1 MRTSPVQVVERRAAL
16 QPQGAANRVR
26 RRQHGVTLIELI
38 IGLVVVSLLLMLG
51 IPSFKSWMINSQIRN
66 ASEAILNGIQLARA
80 NAIQQN
86 RLIVFDLSN
95 GATPVNWRV
104 YLDGNSVAGPDIQ
117 RWTADEGAKNTVM
130 TPAAG
135 SGTIVTFNGL
145 GQRVANSLGGAML
158 TQINVTSSASS
169 SAEIR
174 SLSITIGASGGIK
187 MCDPDPVLV
196 ANGDPRAC

>member
-1 MRTSPVQVVERRAAL
+1 MRTSQLMERRADP
-16 QPQGAANRVR
+16 QPQGMANRLR
-26 RRQHGVTLIELI
+26 RRQRGVTIIELV
-38 IGLVVVSLLLMLG
+38 IGLVVVSVLLALG

-66 ASEAILNGIQLARA
+66 ASEAVLNGIQLARA

-86 RLIVFDLSN
+86 RLMVFDLKN

-104 YLDGNSVAGPDIQ
+104 YLDGNSASGPDIQ
-117 RWTADEGAKNTVM
+117 KWTADEGAKNTVL
-130 TPAAG
+130 TPGAG

-145 GQRVANSLGGAML
+145 GQRVANSDGSAML
-158 TQINVTSSASS
+158 TQIAVTSSASS

-174 SLSITIGASGGIK
+174 SLNVVIGASGSIK

-196 ANGDPRAC
+196 AHGDPRAC

>member
-1 MRTSPVQVVERRAAL
+1 MRTSPVQVVKRRADTQRQAR
-16 QPQGAANRVR
+16 ANHPR
-26 RRQHGVTLIELI
+26 RRQRGGTLIELV
-38 IGLVVVSLLLMLG
+38 IGLVVVSVLLALG

-86 RLIVFDLSN
+86 RLIVFDLRN
-95 GATPVNWRV
+95 GETPVKWHV
-104 YLDGNSVAGPDIQ
+104 YLDGNVDGPYIQ
-117 RWTADEGAKNTVM
+117 DWTAEEGAKNTIM
-130 TPAAG
+130 TPGVG

-158 TQINVTSSASS
+158 TQVAVTSSASS

-174 SLSITIGASGGIK
+174 PLNVVIGASG
-187 MCDPDPVLV
+187 
-196 ANGDPRAC
+196 